1 MPMSEEILVTRQG
14 AVLEIRMNRPAKKNA
29 LTMAMYGAM
38 ADALAAGDQDGEARA
53 ILISAE
59 GDMFT
64 AGSDISDFAAIAQG
78 APAGDGPSVN
88 RFLSA
93 LAALEKPLIA
103 AVNGNGVGVGAT
115 MLLHCDIVIIA
126 EEAQL
131 AMPFTGLGLT
141 PEAAS
146 SLLLPAQ
153 IGHKRAFMM
162 LALGQPLGARDAV
175 RLGIASEAAP
185 REEVRPRALTAAA
198 ACCERPPE
206 AMRITKRLL
215 RDKEQ
220 IRARLDIETE
230 YFRDRLRSPE
240 AKAAFEAFFKR

>member
-1 MPMSEEILVTRQG
+1 
-14 AVLEIRMNRPAKKNA
+14 
-29 LTMAMYGAM
+29 
-38 ADALAAGDQDGEARA
+38 
-53 ILISAE
+53 
-59 GDMFT
+59 
-64 AGSDISDFAAIAQG
+64 
-78 APAGDGPSVN
+78 
-88 RFLSA
+88 
-93 LAALEKPLIA
+93 
-103 AVNGNGVGVGAT
+103 

-153 IGHKRAFMM
+153 ICHKRAFMM